1 MDSAERVVGE
11 GAANSAGNGA
21 GESPLQQ
28 LENYRKTI
36 DNLDAALVH
45 ILAERFRCTQ
55 RVGQL
60 KAEHA
65 MPASDKER
73 EARQIARLRI
83 LAEESDLD
91 PVFAEK
97 FLKFIVAEVI
107 QHHEEIAAEKNA

>member
-1 MDSAERVVGE
+1 MTHVPQE
-11 GAANSAGNGA
+11 
-21 GESPLQQ
+21 

-55 RVGQL
+55 QVGQL
-60 KAEHA
+60 KVEHNL
-65 MPASDKER
+65 PASDKAR
-73 EARQIARLRI
+73 EERQIARLRA
-83 LAEESDLD
+83 LAEEADLD

-107 QHHEEIAAEKNA
+107 QHHEQIAAEKK